1 MKTKNLLFVTLASVM
16 IIAGLTAMKF
26 IKDPWAV
33 PANYKTMKSKVPTS
47 KQSIAEGK
55 ELFDMACAS
64 CHGSTG
70 KGNGVKAKNMGIEMY
85 DMSTADYQT
94 KFTDGEIYYQSF
106 IGRETWHDF
115 RKAVPDE
122 TDRWNLVNYIR
133 TLKK

>member
-1 MKTKNLLFVTLASVM
+1 MKIKKLLFVSLASVM
-16 IIAGLTAMKF
+16 IIGGLTAMKL

-33 PANYKTMKSKVPTS
+33 PANYKTMKNKVPTS
-47 KQSIAEGK
+47 KQSVAEGK

-64 CHGSTG
+64 CHGATG
-70 KGNGVKAKNMGIEMY
+70 KGNGLKAKNLGIELF
-85 DMSTADYQT
+85 DLSTETYQT

-122 TDRWNLVNYIR
+122 TDRWNVVNYIR
-133 TLKK
+133 SLKK